1 SHPYPTLLIRAGHN
15 LKNRPSSRC
24 WHKETDMATRLE
36 SAIAEGKVRT
46 YEKHVRSP
54 PRHGLAVA
62 RAATLPHSPSP
73 RPSPI
78 TPVHKSSEARS
89 RLFFGPVDADFPVGN
104 QNKTSFPGCHV
115 FRLENIQHSAVQSDP
130 TREAQPEKKQP
141 G

>member
-1 SHPYPTLLIRAGHN
+1 MLDWLN
-15 LKNRPSSRC
+15 
-24 WHKETDMATRLE
+24 ETYMATRLE
-36 SAIAEGKVRT
+36 SPIARVIAEGKVRT

-89 RLFFGPVDADFPVGN
+89 RLFLGRWTRIFQSVT
-104 QNKTSFPGCHV
+104 KTKHRAQDVTS
-115 FRLENIQHSAVQSDP
+115 SD
-130 TREAQPEKKQP
+130 
-141 G
+141 